1 MKSNQWIE
9 RAKVLC
15 SEFVAPKTKVKTKFQ
30 TELRFC
36 KRREP
41 RENVVFR
48 VSSRVPLTRDSPK
61 WLSQTCSQANWKTTF
76 VFFKEW
82 LTKSII
88 FLTFTE
94 RSRVIWRTGAREA
107 CNCFTASSS
116 IVTRIGMT
124 ETLMWYRCGRDTLQ
138 FLTLGRV
145 WLCFDMKLAYPLIE
159 NKNYWNS
166 ACVALWCLLLGVC
179 IEVL

>member
-61 WLSQTCSQANWKTTF
+61 WLSQTCSQANWKTKLS
-76 VFFKEW
+76 FFKEW
-82 LTKSII
+82 LKKSII

-94 RSRVIWRTGAREA
+94 WSRVIWRTCAREA
-107 CNCFTASSS
+107 WNCFTASSS

-124 ETLMWYRCGRDTLQ
+124 ETLMWYRFGYITIFNIRESLVRHEVDLPTKGKKINETMLVSRSCISFRG
-138 FLTLGRV
+138 
-145 WLCFDMKLAYPLIE
+145 
-159 NKNYWNS
+159 
-166 ACVALWCLLLGVC
+166 CVH
-179 IEVL
+179 

>member
-48 VSSRVPLTRDSPK
+48 VSSRVPLTRDSPNGSPK
-61 WLSQTCSQANWKTTF
+61 LARRLTERQSLS
-76 VFFKEW
+76 FFKEW
-82 LTKSII
+82 LTKNII

-94 RSRVIWRTGAREA
+94 RSRVIRRTCAREA

-116 IVTRIGMT
+116 IVTRIRMT
-124 ETLMWYRCGRDTLQ
+124 ETLMWYRCGYITIFNIRESLVRHEVDLPTKGKKINETMLVSRSSIS
-138 FLTLGRV
+138 FRG
-145 WLCFDMKLAYPLIE
+145 
-159 NKNYWNS
+159 
-166 ACVALWCLLLGVC
+166 CVH
-179 IEVL
+179 